1 MYVIEVVEVMKKK
14 TMRNWIAKDA
24 SMFCSILADTVNKFM
39 LALERNALK
48 AHSKVW
54 DNFW

>member
-1 MYVIEVVEVMKKK
+1 MYVIEVVVVMEKK

-24 SMFCSILADTVNKFM
+24 SMFSSILADTVNKFM

-48 AHSKVW
+48 THSKVW